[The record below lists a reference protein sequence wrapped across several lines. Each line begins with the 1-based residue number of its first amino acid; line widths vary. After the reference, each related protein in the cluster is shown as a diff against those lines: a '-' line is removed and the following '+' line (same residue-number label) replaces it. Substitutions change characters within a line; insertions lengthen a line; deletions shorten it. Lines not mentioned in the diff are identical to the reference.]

1 MIMKKLSLMILALVL
16 GTTAF
21 GQKFVPTINGN
32 SVISYTFTQND
43 GQPIPLTLTITSLG
57 APTKMDWSIDGYG
70 NGSYEMSAK
79 ALESG
84 KGMSIATP
92 QPDILTKLPDYKTV
106 ACISKEA
113 FNNLVKTQAFEYDDL
128 KYSVTKTDVSLML
141 NDKPL
146 DVFHAVATNGKGE
159 LWILNNPD
167 FPLICKTK
175 DNAQGVDL
183 NLVSVK

>member
-1 MIMKKLSLMILALVL
+1 MKKLSLIIFALVL
-16 GTTAF
+16 GTTVFA
-21 GQKFVPTINGN
+21 QKFVPAINGS
-32 SVISYTFTQND
+32 SVINYTFTQND

-70 NGSYEMSAK
+70 TGTYEMSAK

-84 KGMSIATP
+84 KGMAITTP
-92 QPDILTKLPDYKTV
+92 EPDVLTKLPDYKTV
-106 ACISKEA
+106 ACISKAA
-113 FNNLVKTQAFEYDDL
+113 FSDLVKNQTFEYDDL
-128 KYSVTKTDVSLML
+128 KFSVTKTDEAFTL

-175 DNAQGVDL
+175 DNAQGINL